1 MHRYV
6 NPKMRK
12 AMDESLALLR
22 DAAKDSI
29 KYYEDRYPNNS
40 PLGLIKG
47 DVNSFE
53 RELRQCIEDHVFM
66 PFQNQWFEEN
76 K

>member
-22 DAAKDSI
+22 DAARDSI
-29 KYYEDRYPNNS
+29 KYYENRYP
-40 PLGLIKG
+40 
-47 DVNSFE
+47 
-53 RELRQCIEDHVFM
+53 
-66 PFQNQWFEEN
+66 
-76 K
+76 

>member
-22 DAAKDSI
+22 DAARDSI
-29 KYYEDRYPNNS
+29 KYYENRYPNNS

-66 PFQNQWFEEN
+66 PWQNQWFEGN